1 MSSRPYDLPPLTSL
15 TAFEAAARHGS
26 VKQAAQELNVT
37 PGAVSHQ
44 IKALETDLGIRLFDR
59 LHRGIALTDDG
70 RSLFAQ
76 IETAFATM
84 SRGIATLRR
93 AQADRPITISATTA
107 VSALW
112 LTPRITRFWREHPD
126 IRINQI
132 VTDSRTIP
140 GRQPD
145 LRIVYGAGDMDL
157 AGLSELFQDDLVPV
171 GAPDHIAA
179 LAGAT
184 LTDLAA
190 QPLVH
195 MDAEDRNWTTWDS
208 WFAALGQTGP
218 VNTGTRVNNYMI
230 ALQAAQDG
238 VGLVL
243 GWRRLVS
250 PLIETGALAALD
262 RFTLPAPSRFHLQH
276 DKALPPDAPAAR
288 LAHWLLTPPR
298 MS

>member
-1 MSSRPYDLPPLTSL
+1 MSRRPYDLPPLTSL

-26 VKQAAQELNVT
+26 VKVAATELNVT

-44 IKALETDLGIRLFDR
+44 IKALESDLSTRLFDR
-59 LHRGIALTDDG
+59 LHRGIALTEEG
-70 RSLFAQ
+70 RSLFATV
-76 IETAFATM
+76 ETAFATM
-84 SRGIATLRR
+84 SKGIGTLRQT
-93 AQADRPITISATTA
+93 QAERPITISATTA

-112 LTPRITRFWREHPD
+112 LTPRITRFWRDWPE

-140 GRQPD
+140 GRAPD
-145 LRIVYGAGDMDL
+145 LRILYGADGTDP
-157 AGLSELFQDDLVPV
+157 ATLSNLFQDELVPL
-171 GAPDHIAA
+171 GAPDRVAA
-179 LAGAT
+179 LADAT
-184 LTDLAA
+184 LADLAA

-195 MDAEDRNWTTWDS
+195 MDAEDRNWTTWAS
-208 WFAALGQTGP
+208 FFSALGHRGP
-218 VNTGTRVNNYMI
+218 IHSGTHVNNYMI

-243 GWRRLVS
+243 GWRHLVS
-250 PLIETGALAALD
+250 PLLATGALVPLD